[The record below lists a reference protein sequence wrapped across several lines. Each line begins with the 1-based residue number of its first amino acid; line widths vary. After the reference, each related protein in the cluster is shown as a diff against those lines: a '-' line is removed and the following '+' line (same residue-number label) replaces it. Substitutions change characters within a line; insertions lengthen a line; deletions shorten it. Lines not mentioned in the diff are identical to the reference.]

1 MLEILKVLLIYSH
14 CQMTKCCE
22 NDISECRHW
31 PRRGRDDGRT
41 RTRPRFHFPIL
52 RGSRFFASHEENLP
66 RTVAVQVRVSN
77 EEIDKVF
84 NYLQCDQKK
93 CQMSIKVARNWFH
106 SKNFETFTKKPKN
119 VGDLGKLIFAKGFK
133 ELPQI
138 L

>member
-1 MLEILKVLLIYSH
+1 MQSARETQSSVDLFLLSNDKMLEILQVLLIYSH

-41 RTRPRFHFPIL
+41 RTRPRFYFSIL

-93 CQMSIKVARNWFH
+93 CQMSIKVARN
-106 SKNFETFTKKPKN
+106 
-119 VGDLGKLIFAKGFK
+119 
-133 ELPQI
+133 
-138 L
+138 